1 MRKLLFSAACGMIL
15 LSGCSKNDLTNREKY
30 NREIINQNVQK
41 IFGTTFSEN
50 HTWSSTV
57 AGEITVSSIPEGTE
71 ELELIVLKKEED
83 GETSILIL
91 NTTDVTGK
99 SSATLSYD
107 APESNEGLYVVYI
120 SKTSYNVKK
129 VENNTVSSFATTKA
143 LPEGVTLP
151 EGTPVIGAIDDSYA
165 SIRNWNPGEKLYQL
179 SDYTTQKISVSDYS
193 DEFKD
198 VFRSFI
204 FSYFKNGRKYNNL
217 PLVVKSGY
225 YNHKAYPLTTGKD
238 PIIVS
243 PVYKN
248 DGGYKEVVNSDLY
261 YYYFD
266 EKQIGAQDTVEF
278 LESLP
283 KYKAIQ
289 FDQCIKADDEI
300 CKHASY
306 ALIYWGEGTPELGT
320 TGSYTFPEGYKIGF
334 MVRAKTTAEN
344 NRKQGE
350 LYGDGRLNNSVN
362 KYGSFSSSKLGTDGP
377 RMAWL
382 TVNGRVLVC
391 CESGTDT
398 DFNDIILEI
407 EGGVDPVTPV
417 PELEN
422 NVYTFCFEDT
432 LFGDYDMNDV
442 VIKAKRI
449 SDTKVEYSLVACGA
463 YDNLQIMN
471 INGNKINQNTE
482 VHKILGVEGGYVNT
496 VKGRVFPVV
505 TETVTVDKNFSFTD
519 ESTQPY
525 IIDLSTNKT
534 IKISRKGEDPHG
546 IMIPYDFKY
555 PLETVCVKDA
565 YTKFNSWGQ
574 NPVESTE
581 WYLSPVEDKVFV
593 TE

>member
-278 LESLP
+278 LEKLP

-407 EGGVDPVTPV
+407 EGGVDPIKPI

-432 LFGDYDMNDV
+432 VFGDYDMNDV

-463 YDNLQIMN
+463 YDKLQIMN

-482 VHKILGVEGGYVNT
+482 VHKILGVDGGFVNT
-496 VKGRVFPVV
+496 IQGKVFPVV
-505 TETVTVDKNFSFTD
+505 TETVTVDKNFSFTN

>member
-278 LESLP
+278 LEKLP

-407 EGGVDPVTPV
+407 EGGVDPIKPI

-432 LFGDYDMNDV
+432 VFGDYDMNDV

-463 YDNLQIMN
+463 YDKLQIMN

-482 VHKILGVEGGYVNT
+482 VHKILGVDGGFVNT
-496 VKGRVFPVV
+496 IQGKVFPVV
-505 TETVTVDKNFSFTD
+505 TETVTVDKNFSFTN

-581 WYLSPVEDKVFV
+581 WYLSPVENKVFV

>member
-266 EKQIGAQDTVEF
+266 EKQIGSQDTVEF

-505 TETVTVDKNFSFTD
+505 TETVTVDKNFSFTN

-525 IIDLSTNKT
+525 IIDLTTNKT

-581 WYLSPVEDKVFV
+581 WYLYPVEDKVFV

>member
-266 EKQIGAQDTVEF
+266 EKQIGSQDTVEF

-525 IIDLSTNKT
+525 IIDLTTNKT

-581 WYLSPVEDKVFV
+581 WYLYPVEDKVFV

>member
-266 EKQIGAQDTVEF
+266 EKQIGSQDTVEF

-350 LYGDGRLNNSVN
+350 LYGDGRLNNDVN

-398 DFNDIILEI
+398 DFNDIILEV

-482 VHKILGVEGGYVNT
+482 VHKILGVDGGYVNT

-581 WYLSPVEDKVFV
+581 WYLYPVEDKVFV

>member
-266 EKQIGAQDTVEF
+266 EKQIGSQDTVEF

-525 IIDLSTNKT
+525 IIDLKTNKT

-581 WYLSPVEDKVFV
+581 WYLYPVEDKVFV

>member
-266 EKQIGAQDTVEF
+266 EKQIGSQDTVEF

-581 WYLSPVEDKVFV
+581 WYLYPVEDKVFV

>member
-1 MRKLLFSAACGMIL
+1 MRKLLFSVACGML
-15 LSGCSKNDLTNREKY
+15 LLAGCSKNDLTNREKY
-30 NREIINQNVQK
+30 NRETINQNVQK

-143 LPEGVTLP
+143 LPEGVSLP

-505 TETVTVDKNFSFTD
+505 TETVTVDKNFSFTN

-565 YTKFNSWGQ
+565 YTQFNSWGQ
-574 NPVESTE
+574 NPIESTE
-581 WYLSPVEDKVFV
+581 WYLYPVENKVFV